1 MNVAQMRPR
10 LVDLSEPPR
19 AAAPGAPVT
28 IRPGTSADA
37 PSIDALIK
45 ANLEIGHLLPRTLD
59 DLVQHAHRFLV
70 LTDLTGVIG
79 CGEVAPLSRAV
90 AEVRSLVVGEQY
102 RGRGFGSRLVDR
114 LKRRARVE
122 GFQTLC
128 AFTHEPTSFVR
139 QGFSMVPHVW
149 LPEKITHDCHSCP
162 LFRQCGQYAMWFSL
176 QPATIDRPVPAS
188 IVASRLDALSRPAAA
203 RS

>member
-1 MNVAQMRPR
+1 MTVVRMRPR
-10 LVDLSEPPR
+10 PADLSAPPH
-19 AAAPGAPVT
+19 AAATGEPIA

-37 PSIDALIK
+37 SAIDALITT
-45 ANLEIGHLLPRTLD
+45 NLEIGHLLPRTVD

-70 LTDLTGVIG
+70 LVDGTSVIG

-90 AEVRSLVVGEQY
+90 AEVRSLVVDERY
-102 RGRGFGSRLVDR
+102 RGRGLGSRLVDT

-139 QGFSMVPHVW
+139 QGFSIVPHVW
-149 LPEKITHDCHSCP
+149 LPEKVTHDCHTCP
-162 LFRQCGQYAMWFSL
+162 LFRQCGQYAMWFTL
-176 QPATIDRPVPAS
+176 QPAVVARPVPAS
-188 IVASRLDALSRPAAA
+188 ILASRLDALSRPAGV